1 MTELLKMAFRKL
13 AKVLRD
19 PLYILW
25 ATLFNRRA
33 RVVWSVVASKEY
45 SDPVFEKKGIVIY
58 QGDVNF
64 ANKVRDWIPED
75 LLRQEREKMLAS
87 DDPLDFVLDLGQKL
101 SEKAKIE
108 LIKWAVD
115 PSRVYK
121 AAHYLGFMPRL
132 ATIYVLYNIPKPG
145 APRGSMKW
153 HRDTMVHKGVNVFM
167 AITPVDE
174 LSGMYSAVGLDVIP
188 ESRVIEQPKSQIDL
202 SRPAWDRYRVDDNTM
217 ANYASETDMLQ
228 LKGPSGTTAMVA
240 SGDVYHKGGYCIE
253 KERIMLEVSYQSD
266 CSQGGCSGVID
277 YWGLAET
284 GELAELIKDPAKRHL
299 LKTPEKSWHY
309 QLLGKVF
316 WKVSRVG
323 RRPI

>member
-1 MTELLKMAFRKL
+1 MTELLKMAFRQL
-13 AKVLRD
+13 AKALRD

-33 RVVWSVVASKEY
+33 RVILSAVAPKEY
-45 SDPVFEKKGIVIY
+45 SDPMFEKKGIVIY

-87 DDPLDFVLDLGQKL
+87 DDPLNFVIDLGQKL
-101 SEKAKIE
+101 SEEAKIE

-115 PSRVYK
+115 PSRVFK

-132 ATIYVLYNIPKPG
+132 ATIYVLYNIPKRG

-202 SRPAWDRYRVDDNTM
+202 SLPAWDRYRIDDNTM
-217 ANYASETDMLQ
+217 ATYASDAEILH
-228 LKGPSGTTAMVA
+228 LKGPTGTTALVA
-240 SGDVYHKGGYCIE
+240 SGDVYHKGGYCIA

-266 CSQGGCSGVID
+266 CLQGNHSGVIKH
-277 YWGLAET
+277 WGLTET
-284 GELAELIKDPAKRHL
+284 GVLAELMKDPINRFIL
-299 LKTPEKSWHY
+299 ETPGRSWHDR
-309 QLLGKVF
+309 LLGRIF
-316 WKVSRVG
+316 WIVSRVG